1 VDLKSYYRRAVWLPI
16 VAPLP
21 MSAVLIGLSDTG
33 LPADGLFGFVG
44 FVLLWSL
51 ILGGVPYLLF
61 LIFFLAWMNEA
72 TEAQVRREVLRAPLR
87 FASVMC
93 TILFPFALS
102 DGGGQGY
109 ALMWWMGA
117 ACLAV
122 GYAYVGL
129 AELVRKLL
137 KIHPTPPDSPFDS
150 WTEAP
155 ATA

>member
-1 VDLKSYYRRAVWLPI
+1 MDLKSYYRRAVWLPI
-16 VAPLP
+16 VVPLP
-21 MSAVLIGLSDTG
+21 ASGVLLGLADAG
-33 LPADGLFGFVG
+33 LPVGGLFGFVG

-51 ILGGVPYLLF
+51 ILGGVPYLVF
-61 LIFFLAWMNEA
+61 LTIFLAWMNEA

-102 DGGGQGY
+102 DGGGPGY

-117 ACLAV
+117 ACLGV

-129 AELVRKLL
+129 AELVRRLL
-137 KIHPTPPDSPFDS
+137 KVR
-150 WTEAP
+150 P
-155 ATA
+155 AGPEPWPALP